1 MPWYDSDKQCDVAGL
16 KTVNITE
23 IDNMVPDKNSCR
35 NKEDRN
41 NQYWIKNEFTFSNMI
56 SVEGNIYN

>member
-1 MPWYDSDKQCDVAGL
+1 MPWYDPGKQCDVAGL
-16 KTVNITE
+16 KTANITE